1 MWTLEQHAALV
12 RMAADGLT
20 GSEIAKALGV
30 TRNAVMGRAH
40 RTGVV
45 LPMDE
50 RKTAICGA
58 GWAATHS
65 DPIIAARRK
74 EAARLATQKLS
85 DAQVETIRRRRGA
98 GEKIAALAA
107 EYGVCDSWI
116 SMIAN
121 GRRRQQKAA

>member
-1 MWTLEQHAALV
+1 MWTPEQHAALV
-12 RMAADGLT
+12 RMAAAGLT

-50 RKTAICGA
+50 RKAAICEA
-58 GWAATHS
+58 VWAA
-65 DPIIAARRK
+65 R
-74 EAARLATQKLS
+74 QKLS
-85 DAQVETIRRRRGA
+85 DAQVETIQRRRGA
-98 GEKIAALAA
+98 GEKIVALAA
-107 EYGVCDSWI
+107 EYGVSGACI
-116 SMIAN
+116 SMVAN